1 MATMEFSYFN
11 GMLQQVVVP
20 KYCMSKIDQLI
31 IKLALYL
38 NHTLCP
44 STNSITGADLGGG
57 GGAHL
62 VSHEPS
68 IFGRLSL

>member
-1 MATMEFSYFN
+1 MATMEFSYLY

-44 STNSITGADLGGG
+44 STNSITGADLVGGG
-57 GGAHL
+57 GGGL
-62 VSHEPS
+62 T
-68 IFGRLSL
+68 